1 MYCNEESTSL
11 PLVSFVWK
19 LLDVTQYCCT
29 LYLTARLL
37 TIVREHF
44 LGPI

>member
-1 MYCNEESTSL
+1 MYCNEESTSYL
-11 PLVSFVWK
+11 SFVWK

-37 TIVREHF
+37 TNVRVDS
-44 LGPI
+44 LGPT

>member
-1 MYCNEESTSL
+1 MWLSYMYMYI
-11 PLVSFVWK
+11 FVPK

>member
-1 MYCNEESTSL
+1 MKKV
-11 PLVSFVWK
+11 LVYLSFVWK
-19 LLDVTQYCCT
+19 LLDVKQYCCT

-37 TIVREHF
+37 TNVRVDS